1 VKTRVAIALGD
12 AIARVMDK
20 VSRISDAARILRDGG
35 LVAFPTETV
44 YGLGAD
50 ATNDRAVA
58 RIFEA
63 KGRPQFNPLISHVAT
78 VEQALRLGQF
88 SADAEK
94 LARAIWPGPLTIVVE
109 RRPDCP
115 ISLLCSAG
123 LSTVALRVPN
133 HTLALDLLR
142 AVDRPIAAPSANP
155 SGQLSPTTADH
166 VRQSLG
172 GKVDMILD
180 GGPCSVGVE
189 STVVRFTDR
198 GPFLLRS
205 GGITRETMEDILG
218 RRVMTPTRF
227 DTELHSPGLLES
239 HYAPRAQMRLDAA
252 MPETNEAFL
261 GFGPYMYGPYS
272 LSPQGDLSEAAANLF
287 KMLHEID
294 HAAPE
299 VIAVAPIPETGLG
312 EAINDRLRRAAA
324 PRPAT

>member
-1 VKTRVAIALGD
+1 VKTRVAIAIAS
-12 AIARVMDK
+12 AIAPGMDK
-20 VSRISDAARILRDGG
+20 ASIISNAARILRDGG
-35 LVAFPTETV
+35 LVAFSTETV

-50 ATNDRAVA
+50 ATNDRAVT

-63 KGRPQFNPLISHVAT
+63 KGRPQFNPLISHVAS

-88 SADAEK
+88 SDDAEK

-123 LSTVALRVPN
+123 LSTVGLRVPN
-133 HTLALDLLR
+133 HPLALELLR

-166 VRQSLG
+166 VRSSLG
-172 GKVDMILD
+172 SKVDLILD
-180 GGPCSVGVE
+180 GGPSSVGVE

-198 GPFLLRS
+198 GPYLLRS
-205 GGITRETMEDILG
+205 GGVTRETIENIIG

-239 HYAPRAQMRLDAA
+239 HYAPRASMRLDAA
-252 MPETNEAFL
+252 MPETHEAYL
-261 GFGPYMYGPYS
+261 GFGPYVYGPYS
-272 LSPQGDLSEAAANLF
+272 LSATGDLNEAAANLF
-287 KMLHEID
+287 KMLHQID
-294 HAAPE
+294 RAKPE
-299 VIAVAPIPETGLG
+299 VIAVAPIPEAGLG

-324 PRPAT
+324 PRPSA